1 VAWDRSRF
9 AKELADNPALRERLK
24 RISTAEDS
32 PGSKEGTLANQAIME
47 TMMNRASVR
56 HTSLAQQ
63 LRLVGEGHGYYPT
76 MRGYNAR
83 QNTILDENLAKVLG
97 GSNVSGNATDN
108 SSSWLAE
115 KEKRT
120 GSFRWLKDINRES
133 FFAPGHA
140 DPRQA
145 AEWDRLQAQGAAPT
159 TISGRALH
167 LQRDLHCARLSD
179 MVHRGDLLANARN
192 AGMAG
197 GVHKVEG
204 DAHLKVDLNGF
215 PKGTKTDL
223 TYGGLFTQ
231 YTLARGQQMQE
242 AEHN

>member
-1 VAWDRSRF
+1 
-9 AKELADNPALRERLK
+9 
-24 RISTAEDS
+24 
-32 PGSKEGTLANQAIME
+32 ME

-145 AEWDRLQAQGAAPT
+145 AEWDRLQAQGAH
-159 TISGRALH
+159 G
-167 LQRDLHCARLSD
+167 ARLSD
-179 MVHRGDLLANARN
+179 MVHRGDLLASARN
-192 AGMAG
+192 G
-197 GVHKVEG
+197 GVHKIQDG
-204 DAHLKVDLNGF
+204 AAHLKITADGF
-215 PKGTKTDL
+215 ARGTKFDA
-223 TYGGLFTQ
+223 TYGGLFQ
-231 YTLARGQQMQE
+231 SYELVRGMQMETAKAQ
-242 AEHN
+242 